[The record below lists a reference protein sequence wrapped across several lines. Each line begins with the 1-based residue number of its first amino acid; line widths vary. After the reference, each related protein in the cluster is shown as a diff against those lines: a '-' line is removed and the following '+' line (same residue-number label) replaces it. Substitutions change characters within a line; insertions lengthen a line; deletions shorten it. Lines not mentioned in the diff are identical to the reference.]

1 MQPQHTIALLM
12 FENPKRNL
20 SFWKPSIDPKGVLQP
35 GGRHALNYLWLSA
48 CFGRTL
54 AAVCTRSRS
63 PAVHQST
70 SLLCLLHGPPHKESS
85 SQDAHFAGAQGAL
98 RASLAST
105 ARASRVGPC
114 VPFLVTCPP
123 HPESSNASL
132 PYKTYLLVKAGPIP
146 TAPTSLPSR
155 GTCKCRIVG
164 HNLVLQRFQVEG
176 SRQAGSNPLPDHEGR
191 PL

>member
-1 MQPQHTIALLM
+1 MQTQHTIVLLM

-20 SFWKPSIDPKGVLQP
+20 SFWKPSIDPKGALQP

-48 CFGRTL
+48 RFGRTL

-63 PAVHQST
+63 PAVHQNT
-70 SLLCLLHGPPHKESS
+70 SLLCVLHGIVIPRCLL
-85 SQDAHFAGAQGAL
+85 L
-98 RASLAST
+98 RST
-105 ARASRVGPC
+105 RC
-114 VPFLVTCPP
+114 FTCMTGINSPRKSP
-123 HPESSNASL
+123 Q
-132 PYKTYLLVKAGPIP
+132 TP

-176 SRQAGSNPLPDHEGR
+176 SRQAGSNPLRDHKGR
-191 PL
+191 P